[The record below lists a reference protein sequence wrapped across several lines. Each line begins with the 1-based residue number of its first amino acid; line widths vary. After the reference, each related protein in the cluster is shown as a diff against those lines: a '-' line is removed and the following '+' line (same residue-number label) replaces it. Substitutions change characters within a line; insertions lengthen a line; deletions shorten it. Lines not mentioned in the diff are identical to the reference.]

1 MDSIG
6 CEICIP
12 DKIPIHRLLCVSE
25 WQCGILSW
33 HEHNCENCTSCTLL
47 QWDLKSKPHVRCV
60 CPIVRDICAVWILEC
75 DTKKIC
81 VEFLTQA
88 ENKRI
93 IFFHLFDCLKNV
105 SPIRRIHPHQHE
117 WVFSS
122 SCLFSMAWHQHIFLL
137 LFFFFVGSIRVER
150 LDEHRDAHNW
160 QGDHCGVFIGR
171 AGTEWCMKNQSR
183 IKEIGASKKKK
194 RERRH
199 TQLNLNEANH

>member
-6 CEICIP
+6 CEICIS

-137 LFFFFVGSIRVER
+137 FFFFVGSIRAER
-150 LDEHRDAHNW
+150 
-160 QGDHCGVFIGR
+160 FGR
-171 AGTEWCMKNQSR
+171 ASR
-183 IKEIGASKKKK
+183 RPQLAGWPLWRVHWPGGHRMMHEKSEQNKRDRSEQKKK